1 MWISFNRLLLH
12 FGPFCPTTGMDD
24 QLEALAGQ
32 ELEIEQLERLLAN
45 LSDEAVLTQEEVRSQ
60 SAKGQY
66 NRLKHNV
73 VNS

>member
-1 MWISFNRLLLH
+1 
-12 FGPFCPTTGMDD
+12 MDD